1 MGVIRKFKVTPI
13 LFVASIEASLSFW
26 EARLGFTR
34 TIELPTGNKLGFVIL
49 THGDTEIMLQT
60 RESVEGDL
68 PELAGLAEP
77 RGGIYIEVDDFR
89 DLLKRLEG
97 VHTVVP
103 VRDTPYG
110 MTEIIVREPGGN
122 TIAFAGK
129 TEERG
134 T

>member
-1 MGVIRKFKVTPI
+1 VIRKFKITPI
-13 LFVASIEASLSFW
+13 LFVGSIEASLSFW

-34 TIELPTGNKLGFVIL
+34 TVELPAGNKLGFVIL

-89 DLLKRLEG
+89 DLLQRLEG
-97 VHTVVP
+97 IQAVVP
-103 VRDTPYG
+103 VRDTAYG
-110 MTEIIVREPGGN
+110 MTEIVVREPGGN
-122 TIAFAGK
+122 TIAFAGR
-129 TEERG
+129 TEVRG